1 MNKLITILLV
11 FITSVLI
18 AQDNVLVIYVDAS
31 ESKESLIDIQKE
43 VKDLIEKNSE
53 HKLYLFISNG
63 KQPFVTNNRNDA
75 SKILNRLRIGM
86 RPTPDHTF
94 DTKELNKAMVEN
106 RYISN
111 INNITQDDGL
121 DYKIDMYFVIAKENL
136 EIIKQKI
143 VEPFLY
149 SNGLKY
155 GEQNQVNCSVNFN
168 LF

>member
-1 MNKLITILLV
+1 
-11 FITSVLI
+11 
-18 AQDNVLVIYVDAS
+18 
-31 ESKESLIDIQKE
+31 
-43 VKDLIEKNSE
+43 
-53 HKLYLFISNG
+53 
-63 KQPFVTNNRNDA
+63 
-75 SKILNRLRIGM
+75 
-86 RPTPDHTF
+86 
-94 DTKELNKAMVEN
+94 MVEN

-121 DYKIDMYFVIAKENL
+121 DYKIDMYFVTAKENL

-155 GEQNQVNCSVNFN
+155 AEQNQVNCSVNFN